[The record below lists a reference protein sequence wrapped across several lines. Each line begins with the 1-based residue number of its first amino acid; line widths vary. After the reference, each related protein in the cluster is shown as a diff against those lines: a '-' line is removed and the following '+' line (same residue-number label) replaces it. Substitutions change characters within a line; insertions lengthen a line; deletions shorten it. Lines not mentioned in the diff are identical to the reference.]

1 LSEKFSFI
9 TLDFIFFVMKVAV
22 TGASGHIGNC
32 LVRELK
38 KQGAEIKVLVHNFR
52 NDLDKLNVELIQGN
66 LLEPESLIT
75 LCNGVDVVFHLAA
88 QIAIEN
94 RSSEQVYETNVTG
107 TKNMIKAANYAG
119 VKKFIHFSSIH
130 AFRTESSEL
139 ILDESRSMVESN
151 KTIYEFTKAEGER
164 VVMKAVSEGLNAVI
178 LNPTAVIGPFDYRSS
193 LLGQAL
199 LQIYQNK
206 LPFLVSGGYNWVDVR
221 DVVSASIQAVES
233 GRKGEKYI
241 LSGEFCTLRELSGMI
256 SKISGCRIP
265 GIVPVSLA
273 RLACPFFQIYS
284 SVAKTE
290 PLYTYQSLDILI
302 NSAVNISNAKA
313 KKELG
318 YEPRPLEQTLKDA
331 FEWYRENNVI
341 N

>member
-1 LSEKFSFI
+1 
-9 TLDFIFFVMKVAV
+9 MKVAV

-38 KQGAEIKVLVHNFR
+38 NQGADIKVLVHNFR
-52 NDLDKLNVELIQGN
+52 NDLDKMDIELIQGN
-66 LLEPESLIT
+66 LLDPESLIT
-75 LCNGVDVVFHLAA
+75 LCDGVDVVFHLAA

-94 RSSEQVYETNVTG
+94 RSSARVYETNVTG
-107 TKNMIKAANYAG
+107 TKNIIKAAINGGA
-119 VKKFIHFSSIH
+119 KKFIHFSSIH
-130 AFRTESSEL
+130 AFQTESSDP
-139 ILDESRSMVESN
+139 ILDEIRSLVETN

-164 VVMKAVSEGLNAVI
+164 EVMKAVKEGLNAVI
-178 LNPTAVIGPFDYRSS
+178 LNPTAVIGPFDYRGS

-199 LQIYQNK
+199 RQIYQNK

-221 DVVSASIQAVES
+221 DVVSASIQAIES

-241 LSGEFCTLRELSGMI
+241 LSGEFCTLKELSVMT

-265 GIVPVSLA
+265 VIVPVSLA

-284 SVAKTE
+284 SVTKNE
-290 PLYTYQSLDILI
+290 PLYTYQSLDILV
-302 NSAVNISNAKA
+302 NSPVNISNAKA

-318 YEPRPLEQTLKDA
+318 YEPRPLERTLRDT
-331 FEWYRENNVI
+331 FNWYRDNNFI